1 MLGTAISQIR
11 LKVGILMAQWFAVV
25 SHLKKLCNNIIVGGI
40 DQVILIAQFT
50 KSQLV
55 ALKLNTE
62 LCLAQLI
69 NQVLL
74 MKLDHMIVLLNLGAH
89 GQQRLTIAHQIP
101 QRVYQVLRRGR

>member
-11 LKVGILMAQWFAVV
+11 QKVGIFQAQCSVVV
-25 SHLKKLCNNIIVGGI
+25 STLKKLCSNIIAAGI
-40 DQVILIAQFT
+40 DRVILIAQYI

-55 ALKLNTE
+55 ALKSSTE
-62 LCLAQLI
+62 LCLVQLI
-69 NQVLL
+69 NQALL